1 MKKRSL
7 QKREA
12 ILDAS
17 TRVFLAKGYS
27 ESGMTEIAAQAEVST
42 ATLYN
47 HFAGKEEL
55 FDAVVERLW
64 QKLRPEEN
72 PQIWQMPPD
81 QTLAHFGRNV
91 LKVLLSPTSI
101 ALFRIVV
108 AQAGRFP
115 DLTQAFHRHG
125 SEAIT
130 RTLAQYLGRQTELGV
145 LAVDRPEQAARQFL
159 GMIKEMVF
167 WPRVLGIGKLPS
179 KEEVESAVANAVS
192 IFLRSYRPS

>member
-55 FDAVVERLW
+55 FDAVVER
-64 QKLRPEEN
+64 
-72 PQIWQMPPD
+72 IWQMPPD
-81 QTLAHFGRNV
+81 QTFAHFGRNV

-192 IFLRSYRPS
+192 IFLRSYR